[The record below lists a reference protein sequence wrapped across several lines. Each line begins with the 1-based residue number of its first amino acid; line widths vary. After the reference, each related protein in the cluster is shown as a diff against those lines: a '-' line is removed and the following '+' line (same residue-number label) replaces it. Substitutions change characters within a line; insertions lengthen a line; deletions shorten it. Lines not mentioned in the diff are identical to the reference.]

1 MRLRIL
7 LVTALGF
14 AVVFYLIER
23 AGVGAVLSAAAA
35 IGWGGFG
42 VLCLAGLALFLIFGP
57 AWAVLVPRAAGGT
70 TGVFIWARAVRDSAS
85 EVLPFSQL
93 GGMALGVRA
102 AVLHGVTSRM
112 AVGSMIVDVTTEM
125 LAQIGYAGLG
135 VAILVAR
142 APRTPLVRSLT
153 IAFSVGLALAAVLA
167 VTFLVLQCYSRRWA
181 GSRLV
186 QRVLPGPKAFTA
198 ALTTTL
204 DTIYRHPR
212 RVALSLALHF
222 GGWIMSAAFTWVAF
236 RLVGA
241 RVDLAAA
248 LAIDSLVYA
257 TRSAAFVMPSA
268 LGVQEA
274 AYTVLAPLV
283 GVGKEF
289 GLAVSLLK
297 RARDI
302 AIGIP
307 ILLIWQAMEGRR
319 AFAARDADRP

>member
-7 LVTALGF
+7 LVTAVGF
-14 AVVFYLIER
+14 AIVFWLIR
-23 AGVGAVLSAAAA
+23 RVGVGAVLSAATAV
-35 IGWGGFG
+35 GWGGFG
-42 VLCLAGLALFLIFGP
+42 LLCLSGLGVFLILGP
-57 AWAVLVPRAAGGT
+57 AWAVLLPPSVRGAT
-70 TGVFIWARAVRDSAS
+70 SVFVWARLVRDSAS

-102 AVLHGVTSRM
+102 AVLHGVASRL
-112 AVGSMIVDVTTEM
+112 AVGSMIVDVTTEL

-135 VAILVAR
+135 VGILIAR

-153 IAFSVGLALAAVLA
+153 IAFSIGLMLAAVLT
-167 VTFLVLQCYSRRWA
+167 VIFLVLQCYSHRWST
-181 GSRLV
+181 SRLV
-186 QRVLPGPKAFTA
+186 RRLVRGPRAFA
-198 ALTTTL
+198 AGITTTL
-204 DTIYRHPR
+204 DAIYRRPR

-222 GGWIMSAAFTWVAF
+222 CGWITSAACTWLAF

-248 LAIDSLVYA
+248 IAIESLVYA
-257 TRSAAFVMPSA
+257 TRSAAFVIPSA
-268 LGVQEA
+268 LGVQEV
-274 AYTVLAPLV
+274 AYAVLAPLV

-289 GLAVSLLK
+289 GLAVSLLR

-307 ILLIWQAMEGRR
+307 VLLIWQAAEGRR
-319 AFAARDADRP
+319 AFAAREAKRP